1 MEMKTLM
8 LLATVQSDFPEM
20 NVLLTKLSFV
30 LFARFTFDGGRS
42 HHKGEGREE
51 VPAVKALA
59 VMYPN

>member
-30 LFARFTFDGGRS
+30 LFARFTFDRGRS
-42 HHKGEGREE
+42 HHKGERRGA